1 MTGLFPQK
9 QWEVV
14 DKIPCCSF
22 TYLSSSIKVPLSVF
36 SLASAIPV
44 FPCRYLSQSSQWSWR
59 VGCSLTPT
67 SRLVTSGG
75 WEPCSILCC
84 NPVPSIVSADSRH
97 PSISVGWVEDVVWIP
112 FLSHRLPLH
121 SVVSLFTSKVYC
133 TVLTREDQNGTATS
147 MLNIRW
153 ARLADWCFFYK
164 GSTSKYFASHGLIV
178 TTELLSLEPWN
189 SQIVAV

>member
-1 MTGLFPQK
+1 MRSHGESLSLLSITNINVTLNLLCAGPIVEHTKLLFPHIFLFSRCCPCPRSHL
-9 QWEVV
+9 EHPEGLSSPL
-14 DKIPCCSF
+14 PCCSF

-67 SRLVTSGG
+67 SRLVTLGG

-97 PSISVGWVEDVVWIP
+97 PSISVG
-112 FLSHRLPLH
+112 
-121 SVVSLFTSKVYC
+121 
-133 TVLTREDQNGTATS
+133 
-147 MLNIRW
+147 
-153 ARLADWCFFYK
+153 
-164 GSTSKYFASHGLIV
+164 
-178 TTELLSLEPWN
+178 
-189 SQIVAV
+189 